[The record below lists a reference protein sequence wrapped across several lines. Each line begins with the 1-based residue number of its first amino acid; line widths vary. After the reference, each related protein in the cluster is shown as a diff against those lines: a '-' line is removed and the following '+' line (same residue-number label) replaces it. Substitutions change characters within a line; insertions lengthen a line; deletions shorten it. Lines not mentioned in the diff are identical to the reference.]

1 MRSLTMGVLKMGYK
15 FGLSSLLI
23 GLSLFACA
31 KQGSVLTA
39 ASSVTSSAT
48 STLNVSAVCAAAS
61 SSNNIFY
68 PSLSICTSAWGANN
82 CGPSVVTSGSSSVTC
97 YVKNSTVSTS
107 GSTGVVSTS
116 TSGTTGITAT
126 TGTTGVAT
134 TTGTT
139 GVATTTGTTGV
150 ATTTGTTGV
159 ATTASLSISPLTYN
173 FGSHYLPYSANHTFV
188 VSNSGTGAATSCVV
202 SSSNTLDF
210 TALAS
215 CSSIAA
221 GGTCSIVLNASPD
234 ATGYTGK
241 TQLSISCAN
250 AFAQTTANGITVT
263 GLFSSTTGTT
273 GSTSTSGCFV
283 AGTQIEMADGSFKS
297 IENVV
302 MGDRVRAANGEVN
315 QVNKLFLI
323 HHKGLKYSFN
333 HGKFFV
339 TSSHPFLTESGWK
352 SLNPMVSVRENPGL
366 NVSQLAEGDV
376 VLTKNGSYRINSV
389 EASHNAE
396 TVYNFRTDGDHTY
409 IADGYLVHNV
419 AIKPQ

>member
-1 MRSLTMGVLKMGYK
+1 MGYK

-82 CGPSVVTSGSSSVTC
+82 CGPSVVTSGSTSVTC
-97 YVKNSTVSTS
+97 YVKNAVATNGSATS
-107 GSTGVVSTS
+107 
-116 TSGTTGITAT
+116 
-126 TGTTGVAT
+126 TGTTGTANTTGSTGIATSTGTTGTAT

-139 GVATTTGTTGV
+139 GIATN
-150 ATTTGTTGV
+150 
-159 ATTASLSISPLTYN
+159 ASLSISPLTYN
-173 FGSHYLPYSANHTFV
+173 FGSHYLPYSANHSFV
-188 VSNSGTGAATSCVV
+188 VSNSGTGAATNCVI

-215 CSSIAA
+215 CASIAA

-250 AFAQTTANGITVT
+250 ATAQTTANGITVT

-273 GSTSTSGCFV
+273 GTTGTTSTTGCFI
-283 AGTQIEMADGSFKS
+283 AGTQIEMEDGSFKS

-315 QVNKLFLI
+315 QVNKLFVI
-323 HHKGLKYSFN
+323 RHQGLKYSFN

-419 AIKPQ
+419 AIKTSTTTSTTGVVPAL

>member
-1 MRSLTMGVLKMGYK
+1 MNIVK
-15 FGLSSLLI
+15 FGVVSILLGSL
-23 GLSLFACA
+23 GFACA
-31 KQGSVLTA
+31 RQGSVLTSS
-39 ASSVTSSAT
+39 SSVTSSVS
-48 STLNVSAVCAAAS
+48 STLNVSAICAAAS
-61 SSNNIFY
+61 TSNNIFY
-68 PSLSICTSAWGANN
+68 PSLSVCTAAWGANN

-97 YVKNSTVSTS
+97 YVKNTVATNGSTTSTS
-107 GSTGVVSTS
+107 TTGVVLTNS
-116 TSGTTGITAT
+116 TTGIVPAS
-126 TGTTGVAT
+126 
-134 TTGTT
+134 
-139 GVATTTGTTGV
+139 
-150 ATTTGTTGV
+150 
-159 ATTASLSISPLTYN
+159 ASLSISPLTYN

-188 VSNSGTGAATSCVV
+188 VSNSGTGAASSCVV
-202 SSSNTLDF
+202 SSSNILDF
-210 TALAS
+210 TASGNCAS
-215 CSSIAA
+215 IPA
-221 GGTCSIVLNASPD
+221 GGTCSIILNASPD

-250 AFAQTTANGITVT
+250 AVSAQTTANGITVT

-273 GSTSTSGCFV
+273 GTTGTTTSGCFI

-315 QVNKLFLI
+315 QVNKLFVI

-366 NVSQLAEGDV
+366 NVSQLAAGDV

-389 EASHNAE
+389 DASNNAE

-419 AIKPQ
+419 AMKPATTTTTTGISGVTPAL